1 MRKSK
6 LRTVITLITIVVLLA
21 SFSIIRLMQFQ
32 IVDAEEYID
41 QVNRRTVSEV
51 SVSAAR
57 GDIVDRNGNLI
68 ATNKAG
74 FNIVF
79 DRAFLPEGKEN
90 ETILELTKLLS
101 ENGAVWID
109 NLPLST
115 TYPYYFEQ
123 GRDEDIEKMK
133 SRLGLQT
140 YATAEECMAEMVEK
154 FELTGMTREE
164 VRTVAAVR
172 YEMFAKEFSIYN
184 RYTFAEDVPV
194 SVVAKIEEESDK
206 YQGVSVSE
214 EATRVYT
221 DGTLLPHLIGDV
233 GPIYAENYQQYKD
246 KGYDMDDIVGNSGI
260 EKSMEE
266 YLRGEDGAITV
277 EQNTKGEVLSTTQ
290 TKDPVSGDTVVL
302 TIDSSL
308 QKVAQQSLEDHIAL
322 LRSGRANGRG
332 TDAKT
337 GAVAVLDVKTG
348 EILAAVNSP
357 SYDSNL
363 LKTQPGYY
371 NQLVSDPLKPMVN
384 RVFTGLYRPGSTFKT
399 ITATAALTEG
409 IINQNSTVT
418 CRRVYTYWDDYQPKC
433 TGTHG
438 TISVVEALQKSCNIF
453 FYDVGR
459 LLGIDALDRY
469 AAYYGVGEDCG
480 LEEGISRGYG
490 AMSSPAYSQSLGE
503 NWEAGHTVQA
513 AIGQQNTTLTPLQLA
528 NQAATI
534 ANKGVRYETHLIK
547 EVTSYDGS
555 EVVQRTDPV
564 VANDEMTGHDDVFD
578 IVTQGMIAAGAN
590 PSQKLNDL
598 GVAIKT
604 GTPQTNPAGTR
615 QNSVVIGFYPAENP
629 EIAFSVVVE
638 DGEYASW
645 VMRPIIEAYNQLKAG
660 TYGQSSG
667 TQQNEQDSQG

>member
-6 LRTVITLITIVVLLA
+6 LRTLITLITIVVLLA
-21 SFSIIRLMQFQ
+21 SFSIVRLMQFQ

-41 QVNRRTVSEV
+41 QVNRRTISEV

-90 ETILELTKLLS
+90 EVILELTKLLS

-115 TYPYYFEQ
+115 TYPYYFES
-123 GRDEDIEKMK
+123 GRDEDVETMK

-140 YATAEECMAEMVEK
+140 YATAEECMAEMTEQ
-154 FELTGMTREE
+154 FELTGLTQEE
-164 VRTVAAVR
+164 LRTVAAVR

-184 RYTFAEDVPV
+184 RYTFAEDVPT

-206 YQGVSVSE
+206 YQGVSISE
-214 EATRVYT
+214 EASRVYT

-266 YLRGEDGAITV
+266 YLRGEDGAVTV

-290 TKDPVSGDTVVL
+290 TKDPVSGDTVML
-302 TIDSSL
+302 TIDAQL
-308 QKVAQQSLEDHIAL
+308 QKVAQKSLEDHIAL
-322 LRSGRANGRG
+322 LRSGAAYNRG
-332 TDAKT
+332 TEAKT
-337 GAVAVLDVKTG
+337 GAVAIVDVKTG

-363 LKTQPGYY
+363 LKSQPGYY

-418 CRRVYTYWDDYQPKC
+418 CRRVYTFWDDYQPKC

-438 TISVVEALQKSCNIF
+438 TISVVEALQRSCNIF

-459 LLGIDALDRY
+459 LLGIETLDRY
-469 AAYYGVGEDCG
+469 ASYFGVGEDCG

-547 EVTSYDGS
+547 EVVSYDGS
-555 EVVQRTDPV
+555 EVIRQTEPV
-564 VANDEMTGHDDVFD
+564 VASDEMAGHDDVFD
-578 IVTQGMIAAGAN
+578 IVKQGMIAAGSN
-590 PSQKLNDL
+590 PNQKLHDL

-645 VMRPIIEAYNQLKAG
+645 VMRPIIEAYNQIKAG
-660 TYGQSSG
+660 TYGQSSDS
-667 TQQNEQDSQG
+667 QQNPQDLQG